1 MKISSPIFYKYYFLV
16 GQKRKPARMN
26 WLFTPYIYMGEN
38 NQLFTSIFNV
48 TKPHITHLIRGP
60 GTVNVYDPERALK
73 DLNLSKK

>member
-1 MKISSPIFYKYYFLV
+1 MQKINLDLAPKID
-16 GQKRKPARMN
+16 
-26 WLFTPYIYMGEN
+26 YMGEN